1 MLQIY
6 KKSAF
11 IGLKGKE
18 KVKKTAHYIFF
29 LHYLFAGFA
38 EIAYLCTR
46 KDESEGL

>member
-29 LHYLFAGFA
+29 YIIYLQVSQ
-38 EIAYLCTR
+38 
-46 KDESEGL
+46 K